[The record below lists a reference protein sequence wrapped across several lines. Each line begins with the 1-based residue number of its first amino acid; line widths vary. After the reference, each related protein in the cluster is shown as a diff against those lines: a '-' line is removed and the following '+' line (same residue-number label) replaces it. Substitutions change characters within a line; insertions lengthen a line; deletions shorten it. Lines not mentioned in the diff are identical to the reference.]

1 MTHDTNANEKI
12 PVLELTVES
21 LQAALAERGQAGFR
35 TAQVADWVFKKSQT
49 DPARMTNLPPA
60 LREMLSVTDVTVARR
75 IDSEDGVTKLLLSL
89 GDDQHI
95 ECVLIPTSDRAT
107 ACLST
112 QVGCGMGCVFCASG
126 LGGLKRNLTS
136 GEILAQILLLQQA
149 CERRVT
155 NVVFMGIGEP
165 LANYD
170 ATLAAVRAIIDPER
184 LGVSARNVTISTV
197 GIPRAIRRLA
207 NEDLPITLAIS
218 LHAPN
223 DTLRRQLMPAAE
235 RFTIAELLDAARAFY
250 DARHRE
256 ITLEYLLI
264 GGINDTP
271 VCADALAGLAHQ
283 LRCNVNLIRYNPV
296 EGLPYTKPN
305 QLAVQNFA
313 QRLKKRGVNA
323 TTRRSRGLDAA
334 AACGQLR
341 HTEESQ

>member
-1 MTHDTNANEKI
+1 METHEKI
-12 PVLELTVES
+12 PVLELTVDQ
-21 LQAALAERGQAGFR
+21 LQAALAERGQAGYR
-35 TAQVADWVFKKSQT
+35 AGQVADWVFKKSQT

-60 LREMLSVTDVTVARR
+60 LREMLDVTGCTVARR
-75 IDSEDGVTKLLLSL
+75 VDSEDGVTKLLLALSD
-89 GDDQHI
+89 GNHV
-95 ECVLIPTSDRAT
+95 ECVLIPTPDRAT

-112 QVGCGMGCVFCASG
+112 QVGCGMRCAFCASG
-126 LGGLKRNLTS
+126 LGGLTRNLTG

-170 ATLAAVRAIIDPER
+170 ATLAAVRGIIDPER
-184 LGVSARNVTISTV
+184 LGVSARNVTLSTV

-207 NEDLPITLAIS
+207 GEDLPVTLAIS

-223 DTLRRQLMPAAE
+223 DVLRRQLMPAAE
-235 RFTIAELLDAARAFY
+235 RSTIAEILDAARTFY

-264 GGINDTP
+264 GGVNDTP
-271 VCADALAGLAHQ
+271 VCADGLAGLAHQ

-296 EGLPYTKPN
+296 EGLSYTKPN
-305 QLAVQNFA
+305 QLAVQHFA

-323 TTRRSRGLDAA
+323 TIRRSRGLDAA

-341 HTEESQ
+341 HTAESQ

>member
-1 MTHDTNANEKI
+1 METNDKI
-12 PVLELTVES
+12 PVLELTFDE
-21 LQAALAERGQAGFR
+21 LQEALVERGQATFR
-35 TAQVADWVFKKSQT
+35 AAQVADWVFKKGQT
-49 DPARMTNLPPA
+49 DPAKMTNLPPS
-60 LREMLSVTDVTVARR
+60 LRAMLAVTSCTVEQR
-75 IDSEDGVTKLLLSL
+75 IDSEDGVTKLLLAL
-89 GDDQHI
+89 GDGNHV
-95 ECVLIPTSDRAT
+95 ECVLIPTPDRAT

-112 QVGCGMGCVFCASG
+112 QVGCGMRCAFCASG
-126 LGGLKRNLTS
+126 LNGLTRNLTG

-170 ATLAAVRAIIDPER
+170 ATLAAVRGIIDPQR
-184 LGVSARNVTISTV
+184 LGISARNVTISTV

-207 NEDLPITLAIS
+207 HEDLPVTLAIS

-223 DTLRRQLMPAAE
+223 DVLRRQLIPAAE
-235 RFTIAELLDAARAFY
+235 RSTIAEILDAARTFY

-264 GGINDTP
+264 GGVNDTP
-271 VCADALAGLAHQ
+271 VCADALVGLAHQ

-323 TTRRSRGLDAA
+323 TVRRSRGQDAA

-341 HTEESQ
+341 HTAKNP

>member
-1 MTHDTNANEKI
+1 MEPHEKI
-12 PVLELTVES
+12 PVLELTVAE
-21 LQAALAERGQAGFR
+21 LQAALAEREQAGYR
-35 TAQVADWVFKKSQT
+35 AAQVADWVFKKSQT
-49 DPARMTNLPPA
+49 DPAKMTNLPPA
-60 LREMLSVTDVTVARR
+60 LRDMLTVTACTVERR

-89 GDDQHI
+89 GDGQHV
-95 ECVLIPTSDRAT
+95 ECVLIPTADRAT

-112 QVGCGMGCVFCASG
+112 QVGCGMRCVFCASG
-126 LGGLKRNLTS
+126 LGGLKRNLTG

-184 LGVSARNVTISTV
+184 LGISARNVTISTV

-207 NEDLPITLAIS
+207 NEDLPVTLAIS

-223 DTLRRQLMPAAE
+223 DVLRRQLMPAAE
-235 RFTIAELLDAARAFY
+235 RFTIAEILDAARTFY
-250 DARHRE
+250 EARHRE

-264 GGINDTP
+264 GGVNDTP
-271 VCADALAGLAHQ
+271 VCADALVGLAHQ

-323 TTRRSRGLDAA
+323 TIRRSRGADAA

-341 HTEESQ
+341 HTAEESQ